1 MKMTPGWNLEFLLSY
16 FKYRSY
22 YFLGAAEI
30 SLTTFPL

>member
-1 MKMTPGWNLEFLLSY
+1 MKMTPGWNLEFYFSY

-22 YFLGAAEI
+22 YFLGAEI